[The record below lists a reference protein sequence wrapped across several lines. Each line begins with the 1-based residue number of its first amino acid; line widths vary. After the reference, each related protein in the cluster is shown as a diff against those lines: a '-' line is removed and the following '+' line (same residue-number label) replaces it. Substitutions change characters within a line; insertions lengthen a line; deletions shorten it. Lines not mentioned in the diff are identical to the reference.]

1 MTIAIIVAVAL
12 VYLLTVGGFL
22 ALLDRMRK
30 LDAQQQDMLLERI
43 QRPESRPVPLTPFD
57 EDIEW
62 NPEEDRTD
70 LGEMAAVG
78 MINPTGLKRD
88 E

>member
-1 MTIAIIVAVAL
+1 MTTVIIVGVAL

-22 ALLDRMRK
+22 LLLDRMRK

-43 QRPESRPVPLTPFD
+43 QRPESRPVPLNPFE

>member
-1 MTIAIIVAVAL
+1 MTIAIIFAVAL

-43 QRPESRPVPLTPFD
+43 QRPESRPVPLNPFE